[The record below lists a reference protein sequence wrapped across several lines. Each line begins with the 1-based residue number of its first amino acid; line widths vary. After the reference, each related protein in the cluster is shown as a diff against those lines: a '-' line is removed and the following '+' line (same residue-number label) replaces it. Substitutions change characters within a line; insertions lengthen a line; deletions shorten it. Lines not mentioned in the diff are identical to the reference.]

1 MYTYQ
6 AKSNSGCY
14 LGRIWPQPEAV
25 SHHGV
30 CMLEQGGAYKSQK
43 PQTSI
48 IDWTAGVV
56 CGHLK
61 HPAFWKEYGTFIEES
76 NSKWKPPIMGN
87 TMHPETHI
95 QHPPNINRQ
104 HTFITLSNQK
114 SKQAQWI
121 KHYANNPWNWGHLS
135 FDINSGDCVK
145 DLKRVHDILVAG
157 QARTSMMHRY

>member
-6 AKSNSGCY
+6 AKSNSRCY
-14 LGRIWPQPEAV
+14 LVCIWPQPKAV

-30 CMLEQGGAYKSQK
+30 CIPEQGIVYESQK
-43 PQTSI
+43 PQTSG
-48 IDWTAGVV
+48 IDWTAGVM
-56 CGHLK
+56 CGYLK
-61 HPAFWKEYGTFIEES
+61 HTAFLKEYRTFIEE
-76 NSKWKPPIMGN
+76 NNKWKLPIMGK

-95 QHPPNINRQ
+95 QHLPNINRQ

-121 KHYANNPWNWGHLS
+121 KHYANNPWNRGHLS
-135 FDINSGDCVK
+135 FDINSGDWVK